1 MKPKVLE
8 IPESKP
14 KVEMPHIVIVDDHH
28 HHDQFLPTSLSN
40 KGTTEDNAISVEQYS
55 EDRDLN
61 IAVMSS
67 LNSSKEANFS
77 GSKPEVAQVVNLDY
91 YHDRFLGMPL
101 SNKGTGENNAIS
113 VEEYGED
120 RDLNIAIMASLKS
133 NKEANFIDPSQD
145 YFYYYNDEDDDIKV
159 LDFLP
164 EVVPSRKKREPTFI
178 ESVAEKGQ
186 SSNSQI
192 DPDFVCQIC
201 VEPTILKNS
210 FLIKGCTHAYCT
222 ECMVKY
228 VSSKLQENITK
239 ICCPVPDCK
248 GALEPED
255 CRSVL
260 PENVFDRWGNALC
273 EAVILGSQKF
283 YCPFKDCSAMLI
295 DDGEEVVRESEC
307 PNCWRMFCAQCK
319 VPWHSQISC
328 EEYKMLHKDERE
340 RDDILLMNL
349 AKNNNWRRCP
359 KCRIFVEKIEGC
371 RYMKC
376 RCGTRFCYSCGSTD
390 LNPVTHYCYKCKGI
404 W

>member
-1 MKPKVLE
+1 MRPEVSE

-14 KVEMPHIVIVDDHH
+14 EVEIPHI
-28 HHDQFLPTSLSN
+28 
-40 KGTTEDNAISVEQYS
+40 YS

-77 GSKPEVAQVVNLDY
+77 ESKPEVAQIVNLDY
-91 YHDRFLGMPL
+91 YHDRFLGIPL

-113 VEEYGED
+113 VEQYGED

-145 YFYYYNDEDDDIKV
+145 KFYYYDDEDDDIKV

-164 EVVPSRKKREPTFI
+164 EVNPFRKQKDPAFI

-186 SSNSQI
+186 SSNSQTQ
-192 DPDFVCQIC
+192 PD
-201 VEPTILKNS
+201 S
-210 FLIKGCTHAYCT
+210 
-222 ECMVKY
+222 
-228 VSSKLQENITK
+228 ENITK

-255 CRSVL
+255 CRPVL
-260 PENVFDRWGNALC
+260 PENMFDRWGNALC
-273 EAVILGSQKF
+273 EALILGSQKF
-283 YCPFKDCSAMLI
+283 YCPFKDCSVLLI
-295 DDGEEVVRESEC
+295 DDGEEVIRESEC
-307 PNCWRMFCAQCK
+307 PNCRRMFCAQ
-319 VPWHSQISC
+319 S
-328 EEYKMLHKDERE
+328 
-340 RDDILLMNL
+340 
-349 AKNNNWRRCP
+349 KNNNWRRCP

-376 RCGTRFCYSCGSTD
+376 RCGTQFCYSCGSTD
-390 LNPVTHYCYKCKGI
+390 LNPETHYCYKCVELVSVMAVDLLK
-404 W
+404 

>member
-1 MKPKVLE
+1 MKPEVLE

-14 KVEMPHIVIVDDHH
+14 KVEMPHIVIVDDHY
-28 HHDQFLPTSLSN
+28 HDQFLPTPLSN
-40 KGTTEDNAISVEQYS
+40 KGNTEDDAISVEQYS

-61 IAVMSS
+61 IAIMSS
-67 LNSSKEANFS
+67 RNSSKEANFS
-77 GSKPEVAQVVNLDY
+77 GSKPEVAQIVNLDY
-91 YHDRFLGMPL
+91 YHDRFLGMPS

-120 RDLNIAIMASLKS
+120 RDLNIAILASLKS

-145 YFYYYNDEDDDIKV
+145 YFYYYNVEDDDIKV

-164 EVVPSRKKREPTFI
+164 EVIPSRKQKEPTFI

-186 SSNSQI
+186 SSNSQN

-260 PENVFDRWGNALC
+260 PENVFGRWGNALC

-376 RCGTRFCYSCGSTD
+376 RYVLFVVSLHSIQ
-390 LNPVTHYCYKCKGI
+390 KGL
-404 W
+404 

>member
-1 MKPKVLE
+1 MKPEVLE

-14 KVEMPHIVIVDDHH
+14 KVEMPHIVIVDDHY
-28 HHDQFLPTSLSN
+28 HDQFLPTPLSN
-40 KGTTEDNAISVEQYS
+40 KGNTEDDAISVEQYS

-61 IAVMSS
+61 IAIMSS
-67 LNSSKEANFS
+67 RNSSKEANFS
-77 GSKPEVAQVVNLDY
+77 GSKPEVAQIVNLDY
-91 YHDRFLGMPL
+91 YHDRFLGMPS

-120 RDLNIAIMASLKS
+120 RDLNIAILASLKS

-145 YFYYYNDEDDDIKV
+145 YFYYYNVEDDDIKV

-164 EVVPSRKKREPTFI
+164 EVIPSRKQKEPTFI

-186 SSNSQI
+186 SSNSQN

-376 RCGTRFCYSCGSTD
+376 RCGTQFCYSCGSTD

>member
-1 MKPKVLE
+1 MRPEVSE

-14 KVEMPHIVIVDDHH
+14 EVEIPHIVNLDDHCY
-28 HHDQFLPTSLSN
+28 DQFLPTPFSN
-40 KGTTEDNAISVEQYS
+40 KGTTEDDAISVEQYS

-77 GSKPEVAQVVNLDY
+77 ESKPEVAQIVNLDY
-91 YHDRFLGMPL
+91 YHDRFLGIPL

-113 VEEYGED
+113 VEQYGED

-145 YFYYYNDEDDDIKV
+145 KFYYYDDEDDDIKV

-164 EVVPSRKKREPTFI
+164 EVNPFRKQKDPAFI

-186 SSNSQI
+186 SSNSLTQ
-192 DPDFVCQIC
+192 PDSVCQIC
-201 VEPTILKNS
+201 VEPMILENS

-228 VSSKLQENITK
+228 VDSKLQENITK

-255 CRSVL
+255 CRPVL
-260 PENVFDRWGNALC
+260 PENMFDRWGNALC
-273 EAVILGSQKF
+273 EALILGSQKF

-295 DDGEEVVRESEC
+295 DDGEEVIRESEC
-307 PNCWRMFCAQCK
+307 PNCRRMFCAQCK

-340 RDDILLMNL
+340 RDDILLMTL

-376 RCGTRFCYSCGSTD
+376 RCGTQFCYSCGSTD
-390 LNPVTHYCYKCKGI
+390 LNPETHYCYKCKGI

>member
-145 YFYYYNDEDDDIKV
+145 YFYYYNDEDDDIK
-159 LDFLP
+159 
-164 EVVPSRKKREPTFI
+164 
-178 ESVAEKGQ
+178 
-186 SSNSQI
+186 
-192 DPDFVCQIC
+192 
-201 VEPTILKNS
+201 
-210 FLIKGCTHAYCT
+210 
-222 ECMVKY
+222 
-228 VSSKLQENITK
+228 ENITK

-307 PNCWRMFCAQCK
+307 PNCWRMFCAHCK

-359 KCRIFVEKIEGC
+359 KCRIFVEKIEAL
-371 RYMKC
+371 
-376 RCGTRFCYSCGSTD
+376 GTSKIATLLGNSFQDYVFCSF
-390 LNPVTHYCYKCKGI
+390 V
-404 W
+404 